1 MLIIR
6 ISSTS
11 VAGDFPYRVSV
22 QVNEQS
28 IAITVPSM
36 YFICNYCSQYVFH
49 ILWTV
54 LMFAIVKI
62 LTNVGVSRWIDKEKD
77 EFKRD
82 MEKQSGATY

>member
-28 IAITVPSM
+28 IAITAPSM
-36 YFICNYCSQYVFH
+36 YFISFGPF
-49 ILWTV
+49 

-82 MEKQSGATY
+82 MEK